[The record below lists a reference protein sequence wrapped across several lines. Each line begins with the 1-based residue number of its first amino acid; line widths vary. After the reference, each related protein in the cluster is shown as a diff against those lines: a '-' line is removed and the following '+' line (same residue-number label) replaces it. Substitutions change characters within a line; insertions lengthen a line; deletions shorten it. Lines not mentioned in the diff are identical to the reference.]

1 MKFQSVRGMRD
12 ILPDE
17 MFIRRKI
24 IEKFQEITDKSG
36 FRSIELPVVEQN
48 NLFIRTLGENTDI
61 IEKELFLI
69 EGEDN
74 LALRPELTAGC
85 VRSYLENGMVSWSQ
99 PVMIST
105 IGKAY
110 RRERP
115 QKNRYREFTQLDIEI
130 IGDDRPEFDFLAIKT
145 ALNLFEALKIKNL
158 VTSINSIGCQICR
171 PKFREKLISYFLK
184 YQGGLCSDCKRRL
197 KSNPLR
203 VLDCKEINC
212 QKIAKKAPKP
222 IENLCNECQNHHKK
236 LLNQLEMFS
245 IDFEIND
252 QLVRGLD
259 YYNRT
264 VFEINQSSD
273 HSRQGSICGGGRY
286 DYLIEELGG
295 KKTPAIGWA
304 IGLDRLTTLLAL
316 QEKPDNLLEY
326 YMISTTSYSKFV
338 ASVLKSLNQ
347 RQKYPFF
354 IPSDDSITKQ
364 LQNASKFQSKS
375 VIIIGDREARNNRVL
390 VKNLKTGIQREVK
403 VEEL

>member
-1 MKFQSVRGMRD
+1 MKFQSPRGMRD
-12 ILPDE
+12 ILADE
-17 MFIRRKI
+17 MSIRQKI
-24 IEKFQEITDKSG
+24 TEKFQEITKKSG
-36 FRSIELPVVEQN
+36 FKSIALPIVEQRD
-48 NLFIRTLGENTDI
+48 LFLRTLGENTDI
-61 IEKELFLI
+61 VEKELFLI

-85 VRSYLENGMVSWSQ
+85 VRSYLENGMVSWPQ

-145 ALNLFEALKIKNL
+145 ALNLFEALGIKD
-158 VTSINSIGCQICR
+158 VAISINSIGCQNCR
-171 PKFREKLISYFLK
+171 PKFRQKLISYFSR
-184 YQGGLCSDCKRRL
+184 YQKELCPDCKRRL
-197 KSNPLR
+197 KSSPLR
-203 VLDCKEINC
+203 ILDCKETNC
-212 QKIAKKAPKP
+212 QKIAAKAPKP
-222 IENLCNECQNHHKK
+222 IENLCLDCQDHHNKLINYLKK
-236 LLNQLEMFS
+236 FS
-245 IDFEIND
+245 INFEIND

-273 HSRQGSICGGGRY
+273 YSRQGSICGGGRY

-304 IGLDRLTTLLAL
+304 IGLDRLTSIFSS
-316 QEKPDNLLEY
+316 EKTSCSLEY
-326 YMISTTSYSKFV
+326 FMISTTSDSEFV
-338 ASVLKSLNQ
+338 ASVLQSLNQ
-347 RQKYPFF
+347 RHKFPFF
-354 IPSDDSITKQ
+354 VPSCDSITKQ
-364 LQNASKFQSKS
+364 LQTASKFQAKS
-375 VIIIGDREARNNRVL
+375 VIIIGDREAKNGRL
-390 VKNLKTGIQREVK
+390 VVKDLKTGVQREVK